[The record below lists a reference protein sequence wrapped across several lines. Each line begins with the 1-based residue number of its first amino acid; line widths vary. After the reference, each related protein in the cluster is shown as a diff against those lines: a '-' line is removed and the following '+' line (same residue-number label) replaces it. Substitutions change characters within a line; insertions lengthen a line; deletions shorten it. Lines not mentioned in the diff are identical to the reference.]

1 MPVEEIIS
9 ELVAFL
15 EEMSVDEIQSLEKTH
30 LALYERAK
38 LRCNQEKAAMNE
50 WELANP
56 EFKPWNPT
64 YLQLNQSLYDAERVW
79 KIARLKAAAVDETKD
94 ASIEQDKAKWRYD
107 KVRKG
112 LTEWE
117 QDHPGFKT
125 WNIQHIQ
132 LKMLLG
138 VVENRWKEAQEVD
151 SIISVDGTARRSA
164 VENAL
169 RMCEH
174 VSGSL
179 REWEMEHPN
188 YDSLDPERGQL
199 LELLREADR
208 RFMVARAGG
217 SKKKRKKYSEL
228 DIEESCRK
236 FLNAV
241 ATKFAQLYDFP
252 LAFETSATIEDLFRA
267 IDGNKWKPKSP
278 NQVSLRDFYPKE
290 VWKTLRQLHEDT
302 SYRMRIGKPVRNERG
317 EIVVVLPHDG
327 FEVSCRA
334 VKKAV
339 QICAQWGDWD
349 PTPLF

>member
-1 MPVEEIIS
+1 
-9 ELVAFL
+9 
-15 EEMSVDEIQSLEKTH
+15 
-30 LALYERAK
+30 
-38 LRCNQEKAAMNE
+38 MNE

-56 EFKPWNPT
+56 ELRPWNPT
-64 YLQLNQSLYDAERVW
+64 YLQLNQSLYDAEQVW
-79 KIARLKAAAVDETKD
+79 KHARLNAAAVDETKD
-94 ASIEQDKAKWRYD
+94 SESQDASIEKDKAKWRYD
-107 KVRKG
+107 KVREG

-117 QDHPGFKT
+117 QDRPGFKT

-138 VVENRWKEAQEVD
+138 DVKNRWKEAQEVARLID
-151 SIISVDGTARRSA
+151 SI
-164 VENAL
+164 
-169 RMCEH
+169 
-174 VSGSL
+174 
-179 REWEMEHPN
+179 
-188 YDSLDPERGQL
+188 
-199 LELLREADR
+199 
-208 RFMVARAGG
+208 G

-241 ATKFAQLYDFP
+241 ATKFAQLYHFP

-302 SYRMRIGKPVRNERG
+302 YYRMSIGKPVRNQRG

-327 FEVSCRA
+327 FEESSRA

-339 QICAQWGDWD
+339 QICAQWGEGGDWD
-349 PTPLF
+349 PDTLVLIDEQDL

>member
-1 MPVEEIIS
+1 
-9 ELVAFL
+9 
-15 EEMSVDEIQSLEKTH
+15 
-30 LALYERAK
+30 
-38 LRCNQEKAAMNE
+38 
-50 WELANP
+50 
-56 EFKPWNPT
+56 
-64 YLQLNQSLYDAERVW
+64 
-79 KIARLKAAAVDETKD
+79 
-94 ASIEQDKAKWRYD
+94 
-107 KVRKG
+107 
-112 LTEWE
+112 
-117 QDHPGFKT
+117 
-125 WNIQHIQ
+125 
-132 LKMLLG
+132 
-138 VVENRWKEAQEVD
+138 
-151 SIISVDGTARRSA
+151 
-164 VENAL
+164 
-169 RMCEH
+169 
-174 VSGSL
+174 
-179 REWEMEHPN
+179 MEHPN

-208 RFMVARAGG
+208 RFMVARAG

-302 SYRMRIGKPVRNERG
+302 SYRMRLGKPVRNERG

-339 QICAQWGDWD
+339 QICAQWGEGGDWD
-349 PTPLF
+349 PDALVLIDEQDL